1 MRLCRVTTVEHCLR
15 HWKPGRII
23 KICTTI
29 RYGYQG
35 GDTMICRRL
44 NAWTIVEGFWPSSKV
59 GKKRER
65 QAWEFQRA
73 PVPILRRYSAGG
85 DSERTLLLGGT
96 VDVLVLILVINGTNA
111 AQIKTKRPFTYGRG
125 APSRFNVVAFAW
137 HLQPSKPRAQQD
149 GFKFSQLFSAAI
161 ALVWPVMVPGV
172 LSSSRHAASR
182 HFSSPRWSR
191 HGPS

>member
-1 MRLCRVTTVEHCLR
+1 MTTAEHCLR

-35 GDTMICRRL
+35 GDIMICRRL

-73 PVPILRRYSAGG
+73 PVPILRRHSA
-85 DSERTLLLGGT
+85 EIVNELFCLG
-96 VDVLVLILVINGTNA
+96 VLIDMVLILVINGTNA
-111 AQIKTKRPFTYGRG
+111 AQIKTKRPFTCGRG
-125 APSRFNVVAFAW
+125 APSRFSMVAFAW

-149 GFKFSQLFSAAI
+149 GFKFSQPFSR
-161 ALVWPVMVPGV
+161 
-172 LSSSRHAASR
+172 S
-182 HFSSPRWSR
+182 FWSGR
-191 HGPS
+191 